1 VGEGALDLIPLA
13 GLQTAVRVNP
23 ELLRAEILEHLL
35 DALLE
40 LGLRGN
46 TRAVDVV
53 DTRADVAGVSLVNE
67 DLEELGVR
75 LGVLDGEDIGIQGG
89 DGVEEVLELGVAEVR
104 VDLSRVLNTGGG
116 QLEAVDG
123 PLEVGVTLRALAERE
138 TLLEDSSVSA
148 FTIWAGE
155 HDLHEEPAH
164 RPG

>member
-1 VGEGALDLIPLA
+1 MLA
-13 GLQTAVRVNP
+13 ESSQKMTLT
-23 ELLRAEILEHLL
+23 ILEHLL

-89 DGVEEVLELGVAEVR
+89 DGWRQSQSLWSTRDNNQHTMEEVLELGVAEVR
-104 VDLSRVLNTGGG
+104 VDLS
-116 QLEAVDG
+116 
-123 PLEVGVTLRALAERE
+123 
-138 TLLEDSSVSA
+138 
-148 FTIWAGE
+148 
-155 HDLHEEPAH
+155 
-164 RPG
+164 